1 VGRGARLATFL
12 LPLLLGCSGGASQ
25 IQWDAR
31 TQIWRAE
38 ASQVKVRAAQSRV
51 FDTSDR
57 LAMLEAVVASF
68 QDIGLQ
74 VELLDEKLGIVSG
87 KKWEEIESSADPTY
101 FLYDTERLVVLSR
114 ANVFRTWGPFWHRVN
129 LVRFTVT
136 VRPRNE
142 RQLIV
147 RASAQSE
154 LKPIEAPGPYQAYF
168 RLLEQSLFAQR
179 QLALSRGQ
187 GPRAERWPVR

>member
-1 VGRGARLATFL
+1 MARRAWLAL
-12 LPLLLGCSGGASQ
+12 PALPLLLGCSGGATQ

-31 TQIWRAE
+31 TQIWQAE

-57 LAMLEAVVASF
+57 VKMLEAVVDTF
-68 QDIGLQ
+68 QDLGFQ
-74 VELLDEKLGIVSG
+74 VELLDEELGIVSG
-87 KKWEEIESSADPTY
+87 KKWVELERSVDPTY
-101 FLYDTERLVVLSR
+101 FLYQTEQLVVLSR

-142 RQLIV
+142 SQLIV
-147 RASAQSE
+147 RANAQSE
-154 LKPIEAPGPYQAYF
+154 LRPIEEPGPYQAYF
-168 RLLEQSLFAQR
+168 RMLEQSLFAQR
-179 QLALSRGQ
+179 QLAIR
-187 GPRAERWPVR
+187 

>member
-1 VGRGARLATFL
+1 VERRGWLVALA
-12 LPLLLGCSGGASQ
+12 LPLLLACSGGASQ

-57 LAMLEAVVASF
+57 LAMLEAVVDTF
-68 QDIGLQ
+68 QDLGLQ
-74 VELLDEKLGIVSG
+74 VELLDEELGIVSG
-87 KKWEEIESSADPTY
+87 KKFAAADRGFDPAY
-101 FLYDTERLVVLSR
+101 SLYDTEKLVVFSR
-114 ANVFRTWGPFWHRVN
+114 AEIFRSWGPFWHRLD

-142 RQLIV
+142 SQLIV

-154 LKPIEAPGPYQAYF
+154 LKPIEAPAPYQAWF
-168 RLLEQSLFAQR
+168 RLLQQSLFARR
-179 QLALSRGQ
+179 QLA
-187 GPRAERWPVR
+187 VR

>member
-1 VGRGARLATFL
+1 MASRGWLAAVG
-12 LPLLLGCSGGASQ
+12 LPLLLACSGGASQ

-31 TQIWRAE
+31 TQIWQAE

-57 LAMLEAVVASF
+57 VALLEAVVDTF

-74 VELLDEKLGIVSG
+74 VELLDEELGIVSG
-87 KKWEEIESSADPTY
+87 KKWEDHGRSADPSY
-101 FLYDTERLVVLSR
+101 FLYDTESLVVFSR
-114 ANVFRTWGPFWHRVN
+114 AQLFRSWGPFDHRVD

-136 VRPRNE
+136 VRARNE
-142 RQLIV
+142 SQLIV
-147 RASAQSE
+147 RASAQFHLE
-154 LKPIEAPGPYQAYF
+154 PIEDPGPYQAYF

-179 QLALSRGQ
+179 QLAIR
-187 GPRAERWPVR
+187 